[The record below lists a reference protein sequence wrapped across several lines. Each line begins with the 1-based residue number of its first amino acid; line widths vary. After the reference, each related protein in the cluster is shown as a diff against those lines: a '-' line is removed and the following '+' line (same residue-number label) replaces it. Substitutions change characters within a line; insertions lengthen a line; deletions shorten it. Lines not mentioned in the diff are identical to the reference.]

1 MSKKRK
7 TERRSVKKC
16 ILNFENPKP
25 IPAIFRTA
33 PVIAS
38 AKYFPIPTV
47 TPVQLQIV

>member
-38 AKYFPIPTV
+38 YFPIPTV